1 MRRLPGIVEDD
12 GPHGAIV
19 GAARR
24 RAPARLRAR
33 RTSARREA
41 DRAGRESGDGPEH
54 VEALSPLTPNPRTS
68 GVPLFSVYRNRLPL
82 DSAMSSGPAPVAAV
96 TPSAS
101 SSVSPPSFP
110 IR

>member
-24 RAPARLRAR
+24 RAPAASAR

-54 VEALSPLTPNPRTS
+54 VEAAVAVDAEPRTS